1 MKEVKSV
8 ELILENCEVIEI
20 KREHIGVFH
29 VLDIKKSISRDAINS
44 INDYLEAEEIF
55 IQISSKANNP
65 SSYVEDLHDG
75 EITPFDRLMRYA
87 DITALNIK
95 YQDDSEEYIFV
106 KWGGD
111 SDYTN
116 EYQSVATN
124 EKTGDLYIVISEKE
138 NVESYF
144 KEYLQ
149 DENNSFWELLKE
161 DWILY

>member
-20 KREHIGVFH
+20 KREYIGIFH
-29 VLDIKKSISRDAINS
+29 VSDIKKSISRDAINS
-44 INDYLEAEEIF
+44 ISDYVTAEEVF
-55 IQISSKANNP
+55 IQISSKANNS
-65 SSYVEDLHDG
+65 SSYVGDLHDG
-75 EITPFDRLMRYA
+75 EITPFDRLIRYA

-95 YQDDSEEYIFV
+95 YQDGSKEYIFV

-116 EYQSVATN
+116 EYQSVAIN
-124 EKTGDLYIVISEKE
+124 EKTGDLYIAISEKE

-149 DENNSFWELLKE
+149 DENNSFWGLYEE
-161 DWILY
+161 D